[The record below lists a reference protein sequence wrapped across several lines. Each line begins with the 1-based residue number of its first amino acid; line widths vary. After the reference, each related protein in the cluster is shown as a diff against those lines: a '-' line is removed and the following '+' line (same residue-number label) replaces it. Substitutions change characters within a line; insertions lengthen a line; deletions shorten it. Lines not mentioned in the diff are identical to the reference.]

1 MLAPLTVGTPDAQ
14 ARSILNFLEF
24 PMRRTLVTLALLGCL
39 APHASAQVRPVRGT
53 NTAQSAVSIYN
64 AEATRRVSGAFD
76 LPADSTVTGDVAVLN
91 GPLTVAGRVTGSLVA
106 INADVRLV
114 RGANI
119 GEHVVI
125 VGGTLIRDDEVT
137 VGGEVRTQAE
147 LLRYSLDGERLVPE
161 EDRWVDWR
169 PHWDGPGLSDRGES
183 YTDLFFVAAS
193 TYNRVEG
200 LPIRVGPR
208 FRRPTNWGRIEVE
221 AFGIVRTARPIEW
234 DRGSLGHAA
243 RADLR
248 LGIRNGLVLGARA
261 FDEITP
267 VEEWQLTNA
276 EAGLASFFLHRDF
289 RDYYGRHGWE
299 ASLGGRIGEEVS
311 LTFAGG
317 SERWRAVTARD
328 PFTLFRDTDPWRVN
342 PVMDDA
348 KVDLASV
355 RLRIDTRERVRS
367 PLWGGWYVVADVERG
382 SGTITRAPQILQLPG
397 APSSL
402 TYTRGFVDARRY
414 NRLSPGT
421 ELNLRVVSAGWMGGD
436 RLPLQRRLSLGGPGA
451 LDGYDFRRSWY
462 ADDRFACGGLT
473 DRDGRA
479 TECERIAFAQMEIRR
494 SLTFGWYDCDR
505 DCWWRPGGDR
515 TPAMVVFAEAGR
527 GWPLPSSDGAG
538 GSTSGLENSPGF
550 PSTSTFFTTIGAG
563 IDFGSLGIYFAKAP
577 STAKE
582 TSNLIVRLG
591 RRF

>member
-1 MLAPLTVGTPDAQ
+1 
-14 ARSILNFLEF
+14 
-24 PMRRTLVTLALLGCL
+24 MRWTLMSLALFAFL
-39 APHASAQVRPVRGT
+39 APHANAQVRTGRGT
-53 NTAQSAVSIYN
+53 STAQSAVSIYN
-64 AEATRRVSGAFD
+64 ASATRRISGAFD
-76 LPADSTVTGDVAVLN
+76 LPADSVVTGDVAVLN
-91 GPLTVAGRVTGSLVA
+91 GPLTIAGRVSGSLVA

-114 RGANI
+114 RGASI

-125 VGGTLIRDDEVT
+125 VGGVLTREDEVI
-137 VGGEVRTQAE
+137 VSGEVRTQAE
-147 LLRYSLDGERLVPE
+147 LLRYSLDEERLVPE
-161 EDRWVDWR
+161 EDRWIDWR
-169 PHWDGPGLSDRGES
+169 PHWDGPVLGDRGES
-183 YTDLFFVAAS
+183 YTDLFFIAAS

-221 AFGIVRTARPIEW
+221 ALGIVRTARPIGW

-248 LGIRNGLVLGARA
+248 LGVRNGLVLGARA

-267 VEEWQLTNA
+267 VEDWQLTDT

-299 ASLGGRIGEEVS
+299 ASLGGRLGEEVS
-311 LTFAGG
+311 LSLVGG
-317 SERWRAVTARD
+317 SERWRPVTARD
-328 PFTLFRDTDPWRVN
+328 PFTLFRDADPWRVN
-342 PVMDDA
+342 PAMDDA

-355 RLRIDTRERVRS
+355 RLRIDTRDRVRS
-367 PLWGGWYVVADVERG
+367 PLLGGWYVVADLERG
-382 SGTITRAPQILQLPG
+382 SGTITRAPQILQPLN
-397 APSSL
+397 APSAL

-462 ADDRFACGGLT
+462 AEDRFTCGGIT
-473 DRDGRA
+473 DRDGGA
-479 TECERIAFAQMEIRR
+479 TECERIAFTQIELRR
-494 SLTFGWYDCDR
+494 SLAFDWYDCDH
-505 DCWWRPGGDR
+505 DCWWRRRGDR
-515 TPAMVVFAEAGR
+515 APAMVVFAEAGR
-527 GWPLPSSDGAG
+527 GWPLPSGDGAS
-538 GSTSGLENSPGF
+538 GSASGLENSPGF
-550 PSTSTFFTTIGAG
+550 PSTSSFFTTIGAG
-563 IDFGSLGIYFAKAP
+563 IDFGSLGIYVAKAP

-582 TSNLIVRLG
+582 SSNVILRLG